1 MSAEE
6 QNTQTG
12 EMSFWDHLETLR
24 WALFRVIIVLFVL
37 LVGCFIAMPHIFDSF
52 VLGPTDSGFFLYQWL
67 GELGKNGGRFMP
79 DFSDDTFH
87 VDIININV

>member
-1 MSAEE
+1 MSAGE

-37 LVGCFIAMPHIFDSF
+37 LVGCFIAMPHIFDPF
-52 VLGPTDSGFFLYQWL
+52 VLGPTDSGFFRLS
-67 GELGKNGGRFMP
+67 GFPETRFADSVRP
-79 DFSDDTFH
+79 
-87 VDIININV
+87 